1 MGRPRE
7 FDMDQALNA
16 AMTAF
21 WTHGYEA
28 TSMAY
33 LMKVM
38 KLQKGSIYKAF
49 HDKHDL
55 FMQALNRYLDNGLKT
70 MKQNIEK
77 AASPKE
83 GIRFWLKDMIFG
95 LCHRQDKQR
104 GCLAVNSVIELGP
117 HDQKVRD
124 RLQQQQARM
133 AELLTRTI
141 EQGQALGEFRQDKPA
156 AHLAEALTA
165 YTMGIMALSKGLSDE
180 ETTQR
185 LTDFAMESIS

>member
-28 TSMAY
+28 TSMAD

-38 KLQKGSIYKAF
+38 NLQKGSIYKAF

-55 FMQALNRYLDNGLKT
+55 YMQALNRYLDNGLKT
-70 MKQNIEK
+70 MKQGIGK
-77 AASPKE
+77 ATSPKE
-83 GIRFWLKDMIFG
+83 GIRFWLKEMIFG

-104 GCLAVNSVIELGP
+104 GCLALNSIVELGP
-117 HDQKVRD
+117 HDQAVKERI
-124 RLQQQQARM
+124 QQQHGRM

-141 EQGQALGEFRQDKPA
+141 EKGQALGEFRQDKPA

-165 YTMGIMALSKGLSDE
+165 FTMGIMALSKGFSDE
-180 ETTQR
+180 EATNR
-185 LTDFAMESIS
+185 LTDFALESLS

>member
-28 TSMAY
+28 TSMAD

-38 KLQKGSIYKAF
+38 NLQKGSIYKAF

-55 FMQALNRYLDNGLKT
+55 YMQALNRYLDNGLKT
-70 MKQNIEK
+70 MKQGIGK
-77 AASPKE
+77 ATSPKE
-83 GIRFWLKDMIFG
+83 GIRFWLKEMIFG

-104 GCLAVNSVIELGP
+104 GLSGSEFDCRI
-117 HDQKVRD
+117 RT
-124 RLQQQQARM
+124 ARSGSK
-133 AELLTRTI
+133 RT
-141 EQGQALGEFRQDKPA
+141 DTA
-156 AHLAEALTA
+156 AAWAN
-165 YTMGIMALSKGLSDE
+165 G
-180 ETTQR
+180 
-185 LTDFAMESIS
+185 